1 MMATSEPTLAFLNRE
16 WFSSSESFDGYLN
29 VAILLIVYEA
39 PGVSFLLTL
48 IMAEGLPKF
57 LLGKTFWDSSSN
69 DAMSEFPPP
78 EYIVTADHTYI
89 VDGG

>member
-1 MMATSEPTLAFLNRE
+1 MMATSEPTLPFLKRE

-29 VAILLIVYEA
+29 VAILLFVFEAA

-57 LLGKTFWDSSSN
+57 LLGKAF
-69 DAMSEFPPP
+69 
-78 EYIVTADHTYI
+78 
-89 VDGG
+89 